1 MRTPSRF
8 MPPFQARVPGVVGWL
23 FAIALAVG
31 ALLLSYRFAASAPL
45 AMGLGLGALGVYVWH
60 AVRSRRRKLRAV
72 AQMRVGQGICEFAR
86 DFDNRA
92 VDTWVIRA
100 VFEQLQSYLADVQPA
115 FPVRAEDRLPKHLIA
130 DPDDLDMDLVH
141 QIAQRTG
148 RSLEKTDL
156 NPHYGK
162 VLTVRDL
169 VLFFDAQPK
178 RAA

>member
-1 MRTPSRF
+1 MRSPSRF
-8 MPPFQARVPGVVGWL
+8 MPPFQPRVPGVVGRI

-31 ALLLSYRFAASAPL
+31 ALLLIYSFASTAPL
-45 AMGLGLGALGVYVWH
+45 VTGLCLGALVLYVWYT
-60 AVRSRRRKLRAV
+60 ARRRQRKLRVV
-72 AQMRVGQGICEFAR
+72 AQGRVGQGICEFAR
-86 DFDNRA
+86 DFDSWA

-100 VFEQLQSYLADVQPA
+100 VFEQLQSYLSNVQPA

-156 NPHYGK
+156 NPYYGK